1 MPVFLGGVVIFRL
14 AYPAVILNEV
24 KNLFSDPSLS
34 LRMTLRCHSEACL
47 PRRHSKRSEESFFR
61 SFAAAQDDII
71 VNVTQHDI
79 KVNVARDDNQV
90 LSAHVTV
97 V

>member
-34 LRMTLRCHSEACL
+34 LRMTL
-47 PRRHSKRSEESFFR
+47 
-61 SFAAAQDDII
+61 
-71 VNVTQHDI
+71 
-79 KVNVARDDNQV
+79 
-90 LSAHVTV
+90 
-97 V
+97 